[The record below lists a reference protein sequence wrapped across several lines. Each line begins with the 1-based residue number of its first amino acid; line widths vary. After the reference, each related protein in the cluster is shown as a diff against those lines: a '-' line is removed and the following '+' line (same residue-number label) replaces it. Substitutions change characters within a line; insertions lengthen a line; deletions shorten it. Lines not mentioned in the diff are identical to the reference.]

1 MDSRLRGNDER
12 KVFHAHD
19 TRVDN
24 MRSIVAITVFIV
36 IAVSAAAGAQTR
48 NDAGA
53 FPTRPVRLIIPFTP
67 GAINDFIGRT
77 VGTKLTELWG
87 QQVVVDN
94 RAGGNTITG
103 TDIAAKSP
111 PDGHTMVGL
120 SIIHTINPSVHAKI
134 PYDLLRDLTSISVMA
149 ASPFVLILHPS
160 VPAKS
165 LKELVALAKAKPGAL
180 AYGSSGTGGA
190 QHLMGEMLA
199 TMASVQLL
207 HVPYKGGSPL
217 MTDLMG
223 SQLQFSFMSYSTAGQ
238 HIKAGRLRALAVT
251 SAKRSASTPDL
262 PAIAED
268 YPGYD
273 AMPWWS
279 LAVPAATP
287 KALVTRIHRDV
298 VRVLQM
304 PDIRERFTAQGMEII
319 ANTPE
324 QAHAHLREDIARWAK
339 VVKAAN
345 IRAD

>member
-1 MDSRLRGNDER
+1 
-12 KVFHAHD
+12 
-19 TRVDN
+19 
-24 MRSIVAITVFIV
+24 MRSIAI
-36 IAVSAAAGAQTR
+36 IATCILITVSAAVGAQTR
-48 NDAGA
+48 NDTST

-67 GAINDFIGRT
+67 GAINDFIGRA

-111 PDGHTMVGL
+111 PDGHTLVGL
-120 SIIHTINPSVHAKI
+120 SIIHTINPSVHAKM
-134 PYDLLRDLTSISVMA
+134 PYDLQRDLTSITVMA
-149 ASPFVLILHPS
+149 ASPFVLITHPS
-160 VPAKS
+160 VPAKN

-199 TMASVQLL
+199 TMAGVQLL
-207 HVPYKGGSPL
+207 HVPYKGGAPL
-217 MTDLMG
+217 MTDVMG
-223 SQLQFSFMSYSTAGQ
+223 GQLQFSFMSFSTAGQ

-251 SAKRSASTPDL
+251 SAKRSTSTPDL

-304 PDIRERFTAQGMEII
+304 PDVRERFAAQGVEII
-319 ANTPE
+319 ANTPGE
-324 QAHAHLREDIARWAK
+324 ANTHLRGEITRWAK
-339 VVKAAN
+339 VAKAAN
-345 IRAD
+345 VRAD

>member
-1 MDSRLRGNDER
+1 MQ
-12 KVFHAHD
+12 
-19 TRVDN
+19 
-24 MRSIVAITVFIV
+24 SITTIAAFILIT
-36 IAVSAAAGAQTR
+36 VSAAAGAQTR
-48 NDAGA
+48 NDAGV

-67 GAINDFIGRT
+67 GAINDFIGRA
-77 VGTKLTELWG
+77 VGTKLTDMWG

-103 TDIAAKSP
+103 TDLAAKSP
-111 PDGHTMVGL
+111 PDGHTLVGL

-149 ASPFVLILHPS
+149 ASPFVLILHPA

-165 LKELVALAKAKPGAL
+165 LRELITLGKARPGAL

-199 TMASVQLL
+199 TLAGVQLL
-207 HVPYKGGSPL
+207 HVPYKGGAPL
-217 MTDLMG
+217 MTDVMG
-223 SQLQFSFMSYSTAGQ
+223 GQLQFSFMSYSTAGQ

-251 SAKRSASTPDL
+251 SAKRSSSTPEL

-287 KALVTRIHRDV
+287 KALVTRLHRDV
-298 VRVLQM
+298 VRVLHM
-304 PDIRERFTAQGMEII
+304 PDIRERFTLQGMDII

-324 QAHAHLREDIARWAK
+324 QANAHLRDEITRWAK
-339 VVKAAN
+339 VAKAAN